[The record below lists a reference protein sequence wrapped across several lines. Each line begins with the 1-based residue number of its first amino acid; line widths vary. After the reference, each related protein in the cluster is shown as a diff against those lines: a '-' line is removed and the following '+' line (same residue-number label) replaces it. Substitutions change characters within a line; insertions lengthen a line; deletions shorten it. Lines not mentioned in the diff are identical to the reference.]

1 MAVASVKIMVARNTF
16 VSGIASTVAV
26 LLAGTGGCTTI
37 SADKGINESLDLVE
51 RQTGHRPAWEAPWD
65 NTPPPWDGHS
75 TLRMEEAVALSLRNN
90 RQLRADLEMIGQA
103 NADLVQ
109 AGLLQNPRF
118 NFMAMFPDGGGRSML
133 RSSGFPLQALQDLW
147 LIPAR
152 KEVATSNLQDAVLR
166 VADRAVETT
175 AEVKRVYA
183 RVQYAQRSIEL
194 LRENMAVVEQSRKL
208 VETQQTA
215 GKATLVETNVP
226 RIRHLRLQ
234 SELFAME
241 AEYISMKRQLLKLM
255 GFAVATDAWAVTPIN
270 ESTQTM
276 EPAPPEEILL
286 RIAEDSRLDLQAAKW
301 TLAAAEERIELMR
314 RESWPE
320 VMVGLG
326 FERAPAPPS
335 QNQGLAGRVG
345 NAVAGGLQTGA
356 IEPEPVIPFAPK
368 PREVDWTIGPMID
381 FELPIFDRNQA
392 QVARAF
398 HEFRQRWA
406 EYSGLW
412 QTVAAGVREAKV
424 MYDQAYRQ
432 VEFFRESISPEVE
445 RNLEVVRQSYSA
457 GREEI
462 TILLQIQEDQIMT
475 RLSALGFLRDLLVN
489 RAELERRVGG
499 RLAIS
504 NADSP
509 TVLVEPDDGEAT
521 QPDDHD

>member
-1 MAVASVKIMVARNTF
+1 MAVASEKIMVARNTF

-26 LLAGTGGCTTI
+26 LLVVTGGCTTI
-37 SADKGINESLDLVE
+37 SADKRINESLDLVE
-51 RQTGHRPAWEAPWD
+51 RHTGHRPAWEAPWD
-65 NTPPPWDGHS
+65 NTAPPWDGQS
-75 TLRMEEAVALSLRNN
+75 TLDVDEAVALALRNN

-133 RSSGFPLQALQDLW
+133 RSSGFPLQPLQDLW

-152 KEVATSNLQDAVLR
+152 KEVATAQLQEAVLR
-166 VADRAVETT
+166 VADRAVETAADT
-175 AEVKRVYA
+175 KRVYA
-183 RVQYAQRSIEL
+183 RTQFAQRAIEL
-194 LRENMAVVEQSRKL
+194 LRENMEVVEQSQKL

-241 AEYISMKRQLLKLM
+241 AEYASSKRQLLKLM

-270 ESTQTM
+270 ESTETM

-286 RIAEDSRLDLQAAKW
+286 QIAEDSRLDLQAAKW
-301 TLAAAEERIELMR
+301 TLTAAEERIDLMR
-314 RESWPE
+314 REGWPD

-345 NAVAGGLQTGA
+345 NAVAGGLQTGT
-356 IEPEPVIPFAPK
+356 IEPEPVMPFGQE
-368 PREVDWTIGPMID
+368 PREVDWTIGPVID
-381 FELPIFDRNQA
+381 FELPIFDQNQA
-392 QVARAF
+392 QVARAL

-412 QTVAAGVREAKV
+412 QTVASDVRETKV
-424 MYDQAYRQ
+424 MYDQAFRQ
-432 VEFFRESISPEVE
+432 VEFFRESVLPEVE

-462 TILLQIQEDQIMT
+462 TIFLQVQEDQIMT
-475 RLSALGFLRDLLVN
+475 RLSALGFLRDLLLN

-499 RLAIS
+499 RLVIP
-504 NADSP
+504 NDDS
-509 TVLVEPDDGEAT
+509 VCVIVEPDDSAPA
-521 QPDDHD
+521 QPEDHN